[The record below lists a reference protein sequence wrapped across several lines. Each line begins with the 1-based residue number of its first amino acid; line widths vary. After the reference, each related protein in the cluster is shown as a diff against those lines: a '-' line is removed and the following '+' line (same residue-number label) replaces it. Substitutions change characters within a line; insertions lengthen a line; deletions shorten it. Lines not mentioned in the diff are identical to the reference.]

1 MKSSM
6 ETASALMRLLSDES
20 GSSNGVDFDPA
31 WSAFMAETSAK
42 MEIIKD
48 IKWDPTNEVDK
59 EIHDMQ
65 VRELFGSVQI
75 MYEICM
81 HEISEREGGEK
92 HPACQK

>member
-42 MEIIKD
+42 MEIIKG

-65 VRELFGSVQI
+65 VRELFVLVQF
-75 MYEICM
+75 MN
-81 HEISEREGGEK
+81 EISDREGGEK
-92 HPACQK
+92 QQACQK